1 MNSLSD
7 RMKDYENVSRIY
19 LPRRT
24 YIMCRVD
31 GRAFH
36 TWTKGLDK
44 PFDVGFIEDMNTTAA
59 YLCQNISGAKF
70 AYVQS
75 DEISILITDFDT
87 NETQPWFENNL
98 QKMASVTA
106 SMATAK
112 FNQLRMIRASSD
124 SDGDDRILN
133 LSKSEIENFR
143 LAVFDCRFWQIPS
156 KVEVE
161 NYMIFRQ
168 QDATRNSISSVA
180 QSLYSHKELHGVS
193 SDAKQELIFQK
204 GINWNDYP
212 SRMKRGGF
220 IAKVGD
226 LWRKTKG
233 SKKAGEPVPENEL
246 GQIDLMIDLH
256 GLSYDPNFDY
266 YKRTRWDVIDCPI
279 FTQDRNFLNI
289 RIPNNQ

>member
-75 DEISILITDFDT
+75 DEISILITDFDS

-112 FNQLRMIRASSD
+112 FNQLRLKRLKNGVFA
-124 SDGDDRILN
+124 N
-133 LSKSEIENFR
+133 EIDEHPT

-156 KVEVE
+156 KIEVE

-220 IAKVGD
+220 IEKVGE
-226 LWRKTKG
+226 LWIKPKA
-233 SKKAGEPVPENEL
+233 SKSAGIKVPEDEVKN
-246 GQIDLMIDLH
+246 QRMFIDLH
-256 GLSYDPNFDY
+256 GSKYNPDFEY
-266 YKRTRWDVIDCPI
+266 YERTHWETVECPI
-279 FTQDRNFLNI
+279 FTQDRQFLNI
-289 RIPNNQ
+289 RIPSNG

>member
-1 MNSLSD
+1 MKDALGE
-7 RMKDYENVSRIY
+7 RMKEYENVSRIY

-75 DEISILITDFDT
+75 DEISILITDFDS

-112 FNQLRMIRASSD
+112 FNQLRLKRLKNGVFA
-124 SDGDDRILN
+124 N
-133 LSKSEIENFR
+133 EIDEHPT
-143 LAVFDCRFWQIPS
+143 LAVFDSRFWQIPS
-156 KVEVE
+156 KIEVE

-220 IAKVGD
+220 IEKVGE
-226 LWRKTKG
+226 LWIKPKG
-233 SKKAGEPVPENEL
+233 SKSAGIKVPEDEVKN
-246 GQIDLMIDLH
+246 QRMFIDLH
-256 GLSYDPNFDY
+256 GSKYNPDFEY
-266 YKRTRWDVIDCPI
+266 YERKRWETVECPI
-279 FTQDRNFLNI
+279 FTQDRQFLNI
-289 RIPNNQ
+289 RIPNNG